1 MNSLNSARFMD
12 PALLQKNVDAY
23 TDLNSLQKLKIT
35 EDKDEAL
42 RKVAEQFESMF
53 LNMMLKSMRDANAVF
68 EKDSMFNS
76 SESNFYRDMYDQ
88 QLSLTLSQRNGGIGI
103 ADTLYRQM
111 ARRYEKEIAPV
122 GGEASLSELKR
133 SIRPNPA
140 AGVPPSN
147 VSTPNVST
155 SSVSTSNDSAGTRIP
170 LSQSPEEFV
179 ATVLP
184 AVQKAADKLDVPVSV
199 LAAQSALETGWGNSV
214 LAHSDGRSTFNIF
227 NIKADDRWQGDSVE
241 LRSLEFNGSSFVPQ
255 KSRFRSYE
263 SLAAAVDDYVAFIKN
278 NPRYQQALAASA
290 DGQRYIEEL
299 AEAGYATD
307 PAYAE
312 KIMHTHERVA
322 TELASV
328 GQPDG
333 RGSL

>member
-35 EDKDEAL
+35 ENKDEAL

-111 ARRYEKEIAPV
+111 ARRYEKEFAPV

-155 SSVSTSNDSAGTRIP
+155 SSVSTYNDSEGTRIP

-184 AVQKAADKLDVPVSV
+184 AVQKAAEKLDVPASV

-227 NIKADDRWQGDSVE
+227 NIKADERWQGDSVE

-263 SLAAAVDDYVAFIKN
+263 SLAAAVDDYIAFIKN

-312 KIMHTHERVA
+312 KIMRTHERVA
-322 TELASV
+322 TELASL
-328 GQPDG
+328 GQQDG

>member
-1 MNSLNSARFMD
+1 MNSLNSVRFMD

-35 EDKDEAL
+35 ENKDEAL

-111 ARRYEKEIAPV
+111 ARRYEKDIAPV
-122 GGEASLSELKR
+122 GGETSLSELKR

-140 AGVPPSN
+140 AGVPPS
-147 VSTPNVST
+147 
-155 SSVSTSNDSAGTRIP
+155 SVSTSNDSAGTRAP

-184 AVQKAADKLDVPVSV
+184 AVQKAAEKLDVSASV

-227 NIKADDRWQGDSVE
+227 NIKADERWQGDSVE

-263 SLAAAVDDYVAFIKN
+263 SLAAAVDDYIAFIKN

-312 KIMHTHERVA
+312 KIMRTHERVA
-322 TELASV
+322 TELASL
-328 GQPDG
+328 GQQDG